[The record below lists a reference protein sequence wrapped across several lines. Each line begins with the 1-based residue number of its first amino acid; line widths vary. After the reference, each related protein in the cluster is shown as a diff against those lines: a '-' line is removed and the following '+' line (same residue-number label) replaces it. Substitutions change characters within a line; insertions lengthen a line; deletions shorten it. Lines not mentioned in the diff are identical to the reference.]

1 MPLLMRPKLNRQ
13 RWKKSLRAVQ
23 KQRKEVDTD
32 TWIDN
37 VTNIMGLFFS
47 KNPKNICLKN
57 L

>member
-1 MPLLMRPKLNRQ
+1 MRPKLNRQ

-47 KNPKNICLKN
+47 KNPKNICLEN